1 MNIGLIE
8 VVKGLRTM
16 ASMKEAAMAEVAE
29 EQARA
34 ERYAEG
40 YHDGFSD
47 GYDRALADIKKL
59 KQVAAEEMLVKA
71 I

>member
-1 MNIGLIE
+1 
-8 VVKGLRTM
+8 
-16 ASMKEAAMAEVAE
+16 MKEQAMAEVEA

-47 GYDRALADIKKL
+47 GYDRALQDIKKL
-59 KQVAAEEMLVKA
+59 KQVAAEEMLRGFKSNTA

>member
-1 MNIGLIE
+1 MG
-8 VVKGLRTM
+8 
-16 ASMKEAAMAEVAE
+16 SMKEAAMAEVEA

-47 GYDRALADIKKL
+47 GYDRALADIRKL
-59 KQVAAEEMLVKA
+59 KSVAAEELLRGFGHGLDKA
-71 I
+71 ES